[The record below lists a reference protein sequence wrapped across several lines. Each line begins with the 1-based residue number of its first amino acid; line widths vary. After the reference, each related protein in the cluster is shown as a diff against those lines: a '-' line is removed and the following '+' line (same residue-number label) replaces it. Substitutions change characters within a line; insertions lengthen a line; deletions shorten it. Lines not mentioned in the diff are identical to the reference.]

1 MVHSLRARLL
11 LWLLLPLAAFTVVTG
26 GMSYDAARQTADL
39 LQDNSLLA
47 SARTI
52 IEDVDWENGALVANI
67 PPAALEMFESP
78 YQDRVFYKVL
88 AGDGRLLGGVPELA
102 PPPASAQ
109 SFAQSSTQSSTQLPA
124 FYDSQY
130 DGAPIR
136 AVAYERMLY
145 DSGRA
150 ERVTVI
156 VGKTVA
162 SRQAMIDG
170 LWRPQLMRQWL
181 MLALVALLVPLGLT
195 LELRPLMKL
204 KNDVA
209 DREPTELEP
218 IRPDHL
224 PSELRPI
231 VDAINQC
238 IARLKVHASTQ
249 RQFIADAAHQ
259 LRTPLTLLATQI
271 QFASQCDAQDPALF
285 VALRGVRRTSQ
296 KMAELTSQ
304 LLLLAQAESMAP
316 ERMGTR
322 VDLGAVV
329 SSVLEESIQAA
340 QQRDIDLGAELDDGV
355 VVAGNAGL
363 LASLAANLVDNAI
376 RYTQAGGNV
385 TAICRREG
393 SEVVLQ
399 VVDNGP
405 GIPAEARK
413 HVFERF
419 YRVATDTEGTGL
431 GLAIV
436 HQVARS
442 HGGAVSVGPGAG
454 RVGLVVTVRLPVWRE
469 AAERSGSKERHAM
482 LEAALT

>member
-11 LWLLLPLAAFTVVTG
+11 LWLLLPLAAFVVVSG

-39 LQDNSLLA
+39 LQDNALLA

-52 IEDVDWENGALVANI
+52 IEDVDWDNGALTANI
-67 PPAALEMFESP
+67 PPAALEIFESP
-78 YQDRVFYKVL
+78 YQDQVFYKVL
-88 AGDGRLLGGVPELA
+88 VGDGRLLGGAPDLA
-102 PPPASAQ
+102 PPPAGAP
-109 SFAQSSTQSSTQLPA
+109 LPA
-124 FYDSQY
+124 FYDTTY

-145 DSGRA
+145 DSGHA

-170 LWRPQLMRQWL
+170 LWRPQLIRQWL
-181 MLALVALLVPLGLT
+181 MLALAVLLVPLGLT

-204 KNDVA
+204 KDDVA
-209 DREPTELEP
+209 DREPTQLEP

-271 QFASQCDAQDPALF
+271 QFASQCEAHDPALF
-285 VALRGVRRTSQ
+285 DALRGVRRTSH
-296 KMAELTSQ
+296 KMAELTNQ

-316 ERMGTR
+316 ARKGTR
-322 VDLGAVV
+322 VDLAAVV
-329 SSVLEESIQAA
+329 SSVLEELIQAA
-340 QQRDIDLGAELDDGV
+340 QQREIDLGADLADGV
-355 VVAGNAGL
+355 EAAGNAGL
-363 LASLAANLVDNAI
+363 LASLASNLVDNAI
-376 RYTQAGGNV
+376 RYTQPGGNV
-385 TAICRREG
+385 TALCRRVG
-393 SEVVLQ
+393 DEVVLQ

-419 YRVATDTEGTGL
+419 YRIATDTEGTGL

-442 HGGAVSVGPGAG
+442 HGGSVSMAPGDG

-469 AAERSGSKERHAM
+469 VAMARSGGLKELHESMA
-482 LEAALT
+482 

>member
-26 GMSYDAARQTADL
+26 AMSYDAARQTADL

-88 AGDGRLLGGVPELA
+88 AGDGRLLGGAPELA
-102 PPPASAQ
+102 PPSASA
-109 SFAQSSTQSSTQLPA
+109 QSSTQLPA

-181 MLALVALLVPLGLT
+181 MLALAALLVPLGLT

-285 VALRGVRRTSQ
+285 VALNGVRRTSQ

-316 ERMGTR
+316 ARMGTC

-329 SSVLEESIQAA
+329 SSVLEELIQAA
-340 QQRDIDLGAELDDGV
+340 QQRDIDLGAELDSGV

-393 SEVVLQ
+393 DEVVLQ

-405 GIPAEARK
+405 GIPAEARM

-442 HGGAVSVGPGAG
+442 HGGTVSVGPGAG
-454 RVGLVVTVRLPVWRE
+454 RIGLVVTVRLPVWRE
-469 AAERSGSKERHAM
+469 VAARSGGSKERHGM
-482 LEAALT
+482 LETALT

>member
-11 LWLLLPLAAFTVVTG
+11 LWLLLPLAAFVVITG
-26 GMSYDAARQTADL
+26 GMSYGAARQTADL
-39 LQDNSLLA
+39 LQDNALLA

-52 IEDVDWENGALVANI
+52 IEDVDWDNGALTASI

-78 YQDRVFYKVL
+78 YQDQVFYKVL
-88 AGDGRLLGGVPELA
+88 AGNDRLLGGAPDLAA
-102 PPPASAQ
+102 PPAGA
-109 SFAQSSTQSSTQLPA
+109 QLPA
-124 FYDSQY
+124 FYDSSY
-130 DGAPIR
+130 DGASIR

-145 DSGRA
+145 DSGRS

-156 VGKTVA
+156 VGKTMA

-170 LWRPQLMRQWL
+170 LWRPQLIRQWL
-181 MLALVALLVPLGLT
+181 MLTLVVLLVPLGLT

-204 KNDVA
+204 KDDVA
-209 DREPTELEP
+209 DREPTQLEP

-224 PSELRPI
+224 PTELRPI

-259 LRTPLTLLATQI
+259 LRTPLTLLTTQI
-271 QFASQCDAQDPALF
+271 QFASQCNARDPALF
-285 VALRGVRRTSQ
+285 DALHGVRRTSQ

-316 ERMGTR
+316 PRMGER
-322 VDLGAVV
+322 VDLAALV
-329 SSVLEESIQAA
+329 SSVLEELIQAA
-340 QQRDIDLGAELDDGV
+340 QQREIDLGAELAEGV
-355 VVAGNAGL
+355 NVAGNAGL
-363 LASLAANLVDNAI
+363 LASLASNLVDNAI

-393 SEVVLQ
+393 DEVLLRVE
-399 VVDNGP
+399 DNGP

-442 HGGAVSVGPGAG
+442 HGGSVSMEPGAA
-454 RVGLVVTVRLPVWRE
+454 RVGLAVTVRLPAWRE
-469 AAERSGSKERHAM
+469 AVA
-482 LEAALT
+482 